1 MKILHIISQ
10 WMGELLILAIVTGY
24 FLPFLGI
31 FKPIVSWLLMF
42 LLFSSFLSL
51 DFKLSR
57 FVRAELLLF
66 PVLNWLIMPL
76 LIFYCTQFLS
86 MDYRIGLFLIIITPP
101 ALGSPI
107 IVRLAKGDLSFA
119 VSNVVLFNI
128 LSPVVYAILPKFF
141 FGGLSN
147 MVSPI
152 SIFLDVALYIFIPLV
167 LALLL
172 KRMKNVRNFVLNQ
185 IDPFKGIIQLFM
197 IAVVIASSRKKIDE
211 VPIEEALI
219 IFSMTLIISFLM
231 YLIAYLVCRKD
242 KVMQMTCPISTGHKN
257 TLLSIVTCLSN
268 FSPIVAIPSIFYIV
282 SHHVWNGIIIFLS
295 KRQKA

>member
-1 MKILHIISQ
+1 
-10 WMGELLILAIVTGY
+10 
-24 FLPFLGI
+24 
-31 FKPIVSWLLMF
+31 
-42 LLFSSFLSL
+42 
-51 DFKLSR
+51 LSR